1 VRATV
6 SAADLACTPDEADAY
21 LAMAGAGFP
30 RPGRD
35 ELSVREKCFIGE
47 LRPVAVRPVAVRG
60 AAVRGAAAR
69 GWRGARGGTT
79 REG

>member
-1 VRATV
+1 
-6 SAADLACTPDEADAY
+6 
-21 LAMAGAGFP
+21 
-30 RPGRD
+30 
-35 ELSVREKCFIGE
+35 VREKCFIGE